1 MSARS
6 IGEIVAPIV
15 LRAANLALLNQ
26 FLEQVQPLSRRK
38 QAIMA
43 LWEADC
49 ISETAAELLI
59 EHHQLEA
66 A

>member
-1 MSARS
+1 MS
-6 IGEIVAPIV
+6 GGVAEFRR
-15 LRAANLALLNQ
+15 RADNLVLLNQ
-26 FLEQVQPLSRRK
+26 FLEKVEPASRRK
-38 QAIMA
+38 RAIMA

-59 EHHQLEA
+59 EHHGLEA